1 MTLRDTDINYNL
13 LDIIN
18 KQKELTRYIE
28 GLVYTIEWY
37 KERNSDNPALDKFY
51 DEAISAARKLSFN
64 WLALDLNG
72 GLINP
77 LIGKVDIDYWSE
89 ELAKQA
95 EA

>member
-1 MTLRDTDINYNL
+1 MRLKDTDINYNL
-13 LDIIN
+13 LDVIN
-18 KQKELTRYIE
+18 KQTELTRYIE

-37 KERNSDNPALDKFY
+37 KERNNDPALDKFY
-51 DEAISAARKLSFN
+51 DDAISAARKLKFN

-77 LIGKVDIDYWSE
+77 LIGKADIDQRSKK
-89 ELAKQA
+89 LAKQA